1 MSLLAGSRIRN
12 LLAMGILALA
22 AVVGVPGNFEIIA
35 AQSVPSPQISTIE
48 RIARPGWW
56 PTKGTSPR
64 SEYVGPAV
72 CASCHASIAAT
83 QKQHN
88 MARTLTRS
96 SESEALH
103 NAVGSSFR
111 LGSFQYGISQNPE
124 GGITATVSDA
134 TRSISD
140 TLVWSFGSGAV
151 GQTLLFERNGSFY
164 ETRFSLFPSAKTIDT
179 TPNQRQWVARTLE
192 QAAGRRLGEPETK
205 RCFGCHSTAAVTE
218 GRLDTDHLMVG
229 VTCEGCHGPGAIHSA
244 MMKSGM
250 DQGTMLITN
259 PVQMPPADRVDFCG
273 ACHGTSWDIVLSGTT
288 GIENVRFPAYR
299 LEKSRCW
306 GKGDARMVCTACHNP
321 YQPLVRDSASY
332 DGKCQSCHVNT
343 GEKATAEHP
352 GAACKVGTKNCAGCH
367 MAKYELPEMH
377 TKYTDHYIRV
387 VTDTSKFPDGPPL
400 VGSPDDASKK
410 SQMR

>member
-1 MSLLAGSRIRN
+1 MSLLAGFRIRS
-12 LLAMGILALA
+12 LHKTGILSLA
-22 AVVGVPGNFEIIA
+22 AAVGVPGNLGIIA

-56 PTKGTSPR
+56 PTKGTATR
-64 SEYVGPAV
+64 SEYVGPAA
-72 CASCHASIAAT
+72 CANCHASIAAT

-88 MARTLTRS
+88 MARSLTRS
-96 SESEALH
+96 SESQTLH

-140 TLVWSFGSGAV
+140 TLVWAFGSGAV

-164 ETRFSLFPSAKTIDT
+164 ESRFSLFPNAKIIDT

-192 QAAGRRLGEPETK
+192 QAAGRRLGEPEIK

-218 GRLDTDHLMVG
+218 GRLDTDHLIGG

-250 DQGTMLITN
+250 DQGTMLIAN
-259 PVQMPPADRVDFCG
+259 PVQMSAADRVDFCG

-288 GIENVRFPAYR
+288 GIENIRFPAYR

-306 GKGDARMVCTACHNP
+306 TKSDARIVCTACHNP
-321 YQPLVRDSASY
+321 HQTLVRGSASY
-332 DGKCQSCHVNT
+332 DRNCQSCHVNA
-343 GEKATAEHP
+343 GEKATTEHP

-367 MAKYELPEMH
+367 MAKYELRAMH

-387 VTDTSKFPDGPPL
+387 VTDTSKFPDGPPV
-400 VGSPDDASKK
+400 VGSQDGASKQ
-410 SQMR
+410 SHMR